1 MGLDMY
7 LHAKKYEGGWSHS
20 KDISGF
26 QAVSQLYDFMPIAKN
41 APAIEV
47 QFTVGYW
54 RKANAIHNWFVQNV
68 QDGKDDCGSYYVS
81 RDNLRALQAECY
93 KVLQTQVPVSAGVSS
108 TKEIHGGDSKDVAQV
123 ILDEWNK
130 QQANI
135 GSSPA
140 DDLPLPPVSGF
151 FFGSTD
157 RDEWYFEQVRYTHDL
172 IENLLKTVPDNWE
185 WSFEYTSSW

>member
-20 KDISGF
+20 KDTSGF
-26 QAVSQLYDFMPIAKN
+26 EALKQLYDFIPIAEGS
-41 APAIEV
+41 PAIEV

-81 RDNLRALQAECY
+81 REQLKELQAECY
-93 KVLQTQVPVSAGVSS
+93 KVLQTQVPVSAGASS
-108 TKEIHGGDSKDVAQV
+108 TIEINGETTDVATT
-123 ILDEWNK
+123 ILNEWNNQMK
-130 QQANI
+130 NR
-135 GSSPA
+135 GSAPV
-140 DDLPLPPVSGF
+140 DDLPLPPTAGF
-151 FFGSTD
+151 FFGSTE
-157 RDEWYFEQVRYTHDL
+157 RDEWYFEGIRYTHDL
-172 IENLLKTVPDNWE
+172 IEDLLKTIPDNWE